1 MDIASLIIGVLG
13 VFISLGGFTTAIWQ
27 IRRTRAA
34 AESAERAATAAREAA
49 FHVTSISDLSQI
61 VIQLEQVKELHRN
74 REWVR
79 AIDRY
84 ILLRRLITEARARL
98 PETTRGALTTA
109 IIRLMQMEKAA
120 NQALTRGEQT
130 PVAHL
135 NNELVDLQQSL
146 DEVRVAIEKRL
157 LDTGGTVAI

>member
-1 MDIASLIIGVLG
+1 M
-13 VFISLGGFTTAIWQ
+13 FISLGGFSAAIWQ
-27 IRRTRAA
+27 IRRTRTA
-34 AESAERAATAAREAA
+34 AESAERAATDAREAA
-49 FHVTSISDLSQI
+49 FYVTSVADLSQI
-61 VIQLEQVKELHRN
+61 VSQMEQVKDLHRN

-84 ILLRRLITEARARL
+84 ILLRRLITEARSRL
-98 PETTRGALTTA
+98 QEDTRGALTTA

-120 NQALTRGEQT
+120 NQALARGEQA
-130 PVAHL
+130 PVARL

-157 LDTGGTVAI
+157 LDTGGQ

>member
-1 MDIASLIIGVLG
+1 MDIASLIIGALG
-13 VFISLGGFTTAIWQ
+13 VFISLGGFSAAIWQ

-49 FHVTSISDLSQI
+49 FYVTSVADLSQI
-61 VIQLEQVKELHRN
+61 VSQMEQVKELHRN

-84 ILLRRLITEARARL
+84 ILLRRLITEARSRL
-98 PETTRGALTTA
+98 QEDTRGALTTA
-109 IIRLMQMEKAA
+109 IIRLTQMEKAV
-120 NQALTRGEQT
+120 NQALARGEQA
-130 PVAHL
+130 PVAHI

-157 LDTGGTVAI
+157 LDTGGQ

>member
-1 MDIASLIIGVLG
+1 MDIASLIIGALG
-13 VFISLGGFTTAIWQ
+13 LFISLGGFSAAIWQ
-27 IRRTRAA
+27 IKRTRTA
-34 AESAERAATAAREAA
+34 AESAERAATAAREAV
-49 FHVTSISDLSQI
+49 FYVTSVSDLTQI
-61 VIQLEQVKELHRN
+61 VIQMEQVKELHRN

-84 ILLRRLITEARARL
+84 ILLRRLITEARSRL
-98 PETTRGALTTA
+98 PEDTRGALTTA
-109 IIRLMQMEKAA
+109 IIRLTRMEKAA

-130 PVAHL
+130 PVVHL

-157 LDTGGTVAI
+157 LDTGGQ

>member
-1 MDIASLIIGVLG
+1 MDIASLIIGALG
-13 VFISLGGFTTAIWQ
+13 VFISLGGFTIAVAQ

-34 AESAERAATAAREAA
+34 AESAERAATDAREAA
-49 FHVTSISDLSQI
+49 FYVTSVSDLSQI
-61 VIQLEQVKELHRN
+61 VIQMEQVKELHRN

-84 ILLRRLITEARARL
+84 ILLRRLITEAGSRL
-98 PETTRGALTTA
+98 PEDTRGALTTA

-120 NQALTRGEQT
+120 NQALARGEQA
-130 PVAHL
+130 PVARL

-157 LDTGGTVAI
+157 LDTGGQ

>member
-1 MDIASLIIGVLG
+1 MDIASLIIGALG
-13 VFISLGGFTTAIWQ
+13 VFISLGGFTIAVAQ

-34 AESAERAATAAREAA
+34 AESAERAATDAREAA
-49 FHVTSISDLSQI
+49 FYVTSVSDLSQI
-61 VIQLEQVKELHRN
+61 VIQMEQVKELHRN

-84 ILLRRLITEARARL
+84 ILLRRLITEARSRL
-98 PETTRGALTTA
+98 PEDTRGALTTA

-120 NQALTRGEQT
+120 NQALARGEQA
-130 PVAHL
+130 PVARL

-157 LDTGGTVAI
+157 LDTGGQ

>member
-1 MDIASLIIGVLG
+1 MDIASLIIGALG
-13 VFISLGGFTTAIWQ
+13 VFISLGGFTIAVAQ

-34 AESAERAATAAREAA
+34 AESAERAATDARAAV
-49 FHVTSISDLSQI
+49 FYVTSVSDLSQI
-61 VIQLEQVKELHRN
+61 VIQMEQVKELHRN

-84 ILLRRLITEARARL
+84 ILLRRLITEARSRL
-98 PETTRGALTTA
+98 PEDIRGALTTA
-109 IIRLMQMEKAA
+109 IIRLTQMEKAA
-120 NQALTRGEQT
+120 NQSLVRGEQA
-130 PVAHL
+130 PVARL

-157 LDTGGTVAI
+157 LDTGGQ

>member
-1 MDIASLIIGVLG
+1 MDIASLIIGALG
-13 VFISLGGFTTAIWQ
+13 VFISLGGFSAAIWQ

-49 FHVTSISDLSQI
+49 FYVTSVSDLSQI
-61 VIQLEQVKELHRN
+61 VSQMEQVKELHRN

-84 ILLRRLITEARARL
+84 ILLRRLITEARSRL
-98 PETTRGALTTA
+98 QEDTRGALTTA
-109 IIRLMQMEKAA
+109 IIRLTQMEKAA
-120 NQALTRGEQT
+120 NQALARGEQA
-130 PVAHL
+130 PVARL

-157 LDTGGTVAI
+157 LDTGGQ

>member
-1 MDIASLIIGVLG
+1 MDIASPIIGVLG
-13 VFISLGGFTTAIWQ
+13 VFISLGGFSAAIWQ

-34 AESAERAATAAREAA
+34 AESAERAAIAAREAA

-74 REWVR
+74 REWGR

-84 ILLRRLITEARARL
+84 ILLRRLITEARSRL

-130 PVAHL
+130 PFAHL

-157 LDTGGTVAI
+157 LDTEGQ

>member
-13 VFISLGGFTTAIWQ
+13 VFISLGGFSAAIWQ
-27 IRRTRAA
+27 IRRTRTA
-34 AESAERAATAAREAA
+34 AESAERAATDAREAA
-49 FHVTSISDLSQI
+49 LYVTSVADLSQI
-61 VIQLEQVKELHRN
+61 VSQMEQVKDLHRN

-84 ILLRRLITEARARL
+84 ILLRRLITEARSRL
-98 PETTRGALTTA
+98 QEDTRGALTTA

-120 NQALTRGEQT
+120 NQALTRGEQAL
-130 PVAHL
+130 VARL

-157 LDTGGTVAI
+157 LDTGGQ

>member
-1 MDIASLIIGVLG
+1 MDIASLVIGILG
-13 VFISLGGFTTAIWQ
+13 VFISLGGFSAAIWQ

-34 AESAERAATAAREAA
+34 AESAERAATDAREAV
-49 FHVTSISDLSQI
+49 FYVTSVSDLSQI
-61 VIQLEQVKELHRN
+61 VSQMEQVKELHRN

-84 ILLRRLITEARARL
+84 ILLRRLITEARSRL
-98 PETTRGALTTA
+98 QEDTRGALTTA

-120 NQALTRGEQT
+120 NQALARGEQA
-130 PVAHL
+130 PVARL

-157 LDTGGTVAI
+157 LDTGGQ